1 MSTCR
6 EEPCSLCVDI
16 VSKRIVA
23 RSKHLSCSSS
33 KGHIFS
39 GKASILDGTCK
50 QGVVVV
56 YGLMYKCI
64 VLCMYKCVI

>member
-6 EEPCSLCVDI
+6 EEPCSRCVDI
-16 VSKRIVA
+16 VPKRIVA

-39 GKASILDGTCK
+39 GKASILDETYIQEHALTMMDK
-50 QGVVVV
+50 N
-56 YGLMYKCI
+56 I
-64 VLCMYKCVI
+64 VTEDLVHT